1 MLEKEVKTIKTKK
14 KLNDEI
20 LCREEELQLRC
31 NEIYT
36 EMSDGAKI
44 RARLDE
50 VNEVECNTELFCK
63 IETLLKSY

>member
-1 MLEKEVKTIKTKK
+1 MKTIESKN

-20 LCREEELQLRC
+20 LRRKELQLKL

-36 EMSDGAKI
+36 EMSEGANI

-50 VNEVECNTELFCK
+50 VNEVECNTELLCN
-63 IETLLKSY
+63 IEKSRQGKFFI

>member
-1 MLEKEVKTIKTKK
+1 MLKGQLEENKFKLREEEMKTIESKI

-20 LCREEELQLRC
+20 LHRKELQLRL

-36 EMSDGAKI
+36 EMSEGGNI

-50 VNEVECNTELFCK
+50 VNE
-63 IETLLKSY
+63 